1 MNTAL
6 TPSLAVLTVCEHLL
20 LGRCSHVLTPVLVC
34 VTVTSIPK
42 LVREKLKRRPCL
54 RVPPTTRMSLSD
66 FTSHQPEFSDLL
78 AKIVF

>member
-1 MNTAL
+1 MYQLPFYVADFASISQLCFELRMNTAL

-42 LVREKLKRRPCL
+42 LVYER
-54 RVPPTTRMSLSD
+54 
-66 FTSHQPEFSDLL
+66 
-78 AKIVF
+78 